1 VYFLCPAA
9 DERKDTS
16 AASILALVLQARCI
30 TLLAMPIFCG
40 RAGRRVLQAVVIAY
54 ILAGPVQNLA
64 TNGRE
69 VARVFSC
76 SVSLTYNLTK
86 TRFEL
91 MFLPFAEAVLNLHV

>member
-1 VYFLCPAA
+1 V
-9 DERKDTS
+9 
-16 AASILALVLQARCI
+16 IVI
-30 TLLAMPIFCG
+30 T
-40 RAGRRVLQAVVIAY
+40 Y

-76 SVSLTYNLTK
+76 TAVLTYNLTK

-91 MFLPFAEAVLNLHV
+91 MALPFAEAILNLHV

>member
-1 VYFLCPAA
+1 LCPAA
-9 DERKDTS
+9 AGVKGNS
-16 AASILALVLQARCI
+16 AVFILVLVLQARCI
-30 TLLAMPIFCG
+30 SLLTLPIFCG
-40 RAGRRVLQAVVIAY
+40 RVGRGVLKAVVIAY

-69 VARVFSC
+69 VVRVFSC

-91 MFLPFAEAVLNLHV
+91 MVLPFAAAILNVHV